1 MGVITI
7 TSNAEPN
14 NPPSRSGYFSF
25 NLNIGSSYVFT
36 KENFTTETLPSYL
49 DPEGDD
55 MESIKITSLPTIGS
69 LKKNGVLVSLND
81 EVTSSELNSGALVYE
96 SQTGLTESYS
106 DSGMTFVISDV
117 GSSTFTLSPKTVYVI
132 ATYVENKPPSR
143 VGNNKVSIEVGE
155 DFVFTRASLTS
166 QLVPPYEDPEGNP
179 ASRLRI
185 DSLPSVGTLT
195 LSGSNCYQGQIINF
209 SDIDLSL
216 FRYKSNQV
224 ADSGLE
230 GFSFSISDTGSE
242 QFKS

>member
-25 NLNIGSSYVFT
+25 NLDIETSYVFT

-49 DPEGDD
+49 DPEGDE
-55 MESIKITSLPTIGS
+55 MESIKIKSLPTVGS
-69 LKKNGVLVSLND
+69 LKKNGTLVSLDD
-81 EVTSSELNSGALVYE
+81 EITGAELDSGALVYE
-96 SQTGLTESYS
+96 SQTGLTESYN

-117 GSSTFTLSPKTVYVI
+117 GSSTFTLSPEIVYVI
-132 ATYVENKPPSR
+132 ATYVENNPPTQ
-143 VGNNKVSIEVGE
+143 VGDNSVELEVGE
-155 DFVFTRASLTS
+155 EFVFTRASLTS
-166 QLVPPYEDPEGNP
+166 QLLPPYEDPEGNP

-185 DSLPSVGTLT
+185 DVLPNTGTLT
-195 LSGSNCYQGQIINF
+195 LSGANCYQGQIVNF
-209 SDIDLSL
+209 SDIDLGL
-216 FRYKSNQV
+216 LKYKSNQV
-224 ADSGLE
+224 DESGLE